1 MKEATLRGF
10 CLLENCRLM
19 CNKEVNSLRTNIMAI
34 QACVMCVPIVVL
46 QLFPFG
52 HPNKKLCKIEL
63 LLYIDFDKGGGVILI
78 LIF

>member
-1 MKEATLRGF
+1 
-10 CLLENCRLM
+10 
-19 CNKEVNSLRTNIMAI
+19 MAI

-63 LLYIDFDKGGGVILI
+63 LLYIDFDKRGGGGYFNIIFLKRLYIKFLI
-78 LIF
+78 ISVVQFQTDSTT